1 MVSVAVLCFLLHSGI
16 ATIAL
21 IKVYP
26 EQTIYPVEGWHR
38 AFQSNVGAH
47 HPSFWSF
54 VDVIKREQ
62 FLFRTIVLQL
72 RAGQPPA
79 KRRRKYDRLD
89 ERLVRLV
96 SEYDATKVLE
106 FL

>member
-1 MVSVAVLCFLLHSGI
+1 MFC
-16 ATIAL
+16 
-21 IKVYP
+21 
-26 EQTIYPVEGWHR
+26 
-38 AFQSNVGAH
+38 
-47 HPSFWSF
+47 
-54 VDVIKREQ
+54 
-62 FLFRTIVLQL
+62 TIVLQL

-96 SEYDATKVLE
+96 SECDATKVLE